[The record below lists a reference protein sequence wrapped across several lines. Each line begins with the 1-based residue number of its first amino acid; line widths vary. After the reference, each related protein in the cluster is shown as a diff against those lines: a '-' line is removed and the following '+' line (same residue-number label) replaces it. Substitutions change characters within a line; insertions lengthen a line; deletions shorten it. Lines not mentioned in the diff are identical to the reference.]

1 MPDATVSM
9 DLGPKID
16 LKSIEGGWVRL
27 KPMPFGKKLERRD
40 KATRMSMMMEADT
53 RRSRGKKEEPT
64 EVKLDIL
71 NRWST
76 AFDFAECIGEHNLT
90 DHANRPLDL
99 SNPDVLDVLDPRVG
113 TEIEALIAELIGDDE
128 ELTDFTQRPI
138 LSSVDENPLT
148 PSLKTESEDT

>member
-40 KATRMSMMMEADT
+40 KATRMSMMMEADN
-53 RRSRGKKEEPT
+53 RRRGKTQEPT

-90 DHANRPLDL
+90 DHENRPLDL
-99 SNPDVLDVLDPRVG
+99 SNPGVLDVLDPRVG
-113 TEIEALIAELIGDDE
+113 TEIEALIAELIGDDD
-128 ELTDFTQRPI
+128 ELTDFSQRPT
-138 LSSVDENPLT
+138 LSSVEENLPT
-148 PSLKTESEDT
+148 PSLRTERSDT